1 MGKKENREIEVEFFV
16 CSYCRLFY
24 LRLKDNGINGVYRY
38 IHVVYIAENTS
49 QVKFFGGTP
58 CSSGMDNHNDID
70 KFSPSNSDLQSA
82 QLSFSTRNVVFENSV
97 CCIFL
102 SNISL
107 CEKWQT
113 FYM

>member
-24 LRLKDNGINGVYRY
+24 LRLKDNGINGVYRC
-38 IHVVYIAENTS
+38 IHVVY
-49 QVKFFGGTP
+49 FFGGTP

-102 SNISL
+102 
-107 CEKWQT
+107 
-113 FYM
+113 